1 MVRDIVFHLF
11 SENLEIKLQ
20 SCSAIFKCAANKDVN
35 DMVRE
40 AHGLEQLLAIM
51 KDKNIRE
58 NKELLAAATGATWK
72 CSMTEENVKYLDNVS
87 ISLEGKLK
95 YCCAHVG
102 AVARRETK
110 PSPSKKG

>member
-40 AHGLEQLLAIM
+40 AHGLEQLLAIV

-87 ISLEGKLK
+87 ISLEGN
-95 YCCAHVG
+95 
-102 AVARRETK
+102 
-110 PSPSKKG
+110 